1 MGMLIDA
8 MRAWAKGERGYEKPS
23 EGSFSRLPGGINEL
37 TPEQIVDGLIA
48 NGLKLRHDYVVT
60 LNAAPG
66 SASGSYVITTGNWV
80 YLWRGTRL
88 MWSHSFFWR
97 DDCGEIVKELRSR
110 IASIRRY

>member
-1 MGMLIDA
+1 M
-8 MRAWAKGERGYEKPS
+8 
-23 EGSFSRLPGGINEL
+23 
-37 TPEQIVDGLIA
+37 IA

-66 SASGSYVITTGNWV
+66 SADGSWVIDNGGNWV

-88 MWSHSFFWR
+88 MWSYSFFWR
-97 DDCGEIVKELRSR
+97 HDCGAIVKELRSR